1 MIDPTST
8 RVTPSTWMSFIT
20 AIQLLTR
27 IQITRNID
35 CPVEYY
41 NSALKKGVIFFPM
54 IGGLIGVFTATIFV
68 AASYVG
74 LPPLSAVLLAIG
86 LEAMLTGAFHED
98 ALADSLDALGGGW
111 TRNQVLEIMKDSRLG
126 TYGTVGLI
134 LGIGLRVTSIA
145 TLLSVDL
152 LWAFSSIV
160 AASTLARLAIVGM
173 MVTTDPISDRDSQA
187 RDISGGQ
194 TWRTFLIATLLSF
207 PFFAIWIWLNPE
219 AATVSLIV
227 SMVLLI
233 WFRRMVLL
241 RIGGTTGD
249 LLGCSA
255 YLVQLVVLI
264 TSTGTYFHE

>member
-1 MIDPTST
+1 MH
-8 RVTPSTWMSFIT
+8 W
-20 AIQLLTR
+20 A
-27 IQITRNID
+27 
-35 CPVEYY
+35 
-41 NSALKKGVIFFPM
+41 A
-54 IGGLIGVFTATIFV
+54 GGLVI
-68 AASYVG
+68 
-74 LPPLSAVLLAIG
+74 
-86 LEAMLTGAFHED
+86 
-98 ALADSLDALGGGW
+98 
-111 TRNQVLEIMKDSRLG
+111 R
-126 TYGTVGLI
+126 
-134 LGIGLRVTSIA
+134 
-145 TLLSVDL
+145 LSVDL